1 MTALS
6 TLKQVF
12 FLLALLPAL
21 SLAVRAAGIEVI
33 EDDNGI
39 KIRTPE
45 VEAVIRKKSS
55 RGLTTYAVSG
65 VAATSFLDRKTG
77 FREQGFGLD
86 IVDWLMEAGSDEAYR
101 DRLDKELIYHFN
113 NDLHAGAGRPSAP
126 DPGQGLHC
134 CHYGASLL
142 SLWSIT
148 MEHRYTTMIGIAVTM
163 EHRYTTAAP
172 GKKTG
177 SLWQQTLVF
186 PKGQRYFLSCD
197 KITSAND
204 SDGLFLR
211 LDMPGHIRHKDGD
224 TFSEVYLSYHG
235 RIPSTE
241 FLKDFAPD
249 EKFLYQRGKSPLPRR
264 FIRAYHLRD
273 AMTGKPGPWLAGMT
287 LQPDVVSEAWCHQR
301 GYVCLIEE
309 FGGRPIKAGGTFSAA
324 FVVGYFDSVEEMN
337 TVFDRHAGHT
347 GLEVSA
353 EGWKLVR

>member
-1 MTALS
+1 MKQLFLFVAL
-6 TLKQVF
+6 LVG
-12 FLLALLPAL
+12 LLA
-21 SLAVRAAGIEVI
+21 SVRAADIAVV

-39 KIRTPE
+39 KIVTPE
-45 VEAVIRKKSS
+45 LEAVIRKKSS
-55 RGLTTYAVSG
+55 KGLTTYAVTG
-65 VAATSFLDRKTG
+65 VAATSFLDRKSG

-86 IVDWLMEAGSDEAYR
+86 IVDWLMEPGSDEAYR
-101 DRLDKELIYHFN
+101 DKLDKELIYHFN
-113 NDLHAGAGRPSAP
+113 NFYHGKIAKR
-126 DPGQGLHC
+126 
-134 CHYGASLL
+134 
-142 SLWSIT
+142 SIEGPQICT
-148 MEHRYTTMIGIAVTM
+148 RVPIVHPRVIKGTDFIAVTSEHRYA
-163 EHRYTTAAP
+163 TAAP

-186 PKGQRYFLSCD
+186 PQGQRYFLACD

-235 RIPSTE
+235 TIPSSA

-249 EKFLYQRGKSPLPRR
+249 EKFLYQRGKSALPKR

-273 AMTGKPGPWLAGMT
+273 AQTGKPGPWLAGMT

-301 GYVCLIEE
+301 GYICLIEE

-324 FVVGYFDSVEEMN
+324 FVVGYFDSIDEMN
-337 TVFDRHAGHT
+337 AVFDRYAGHT
-347 GLEVSA
+347 GLEIRA
-353 EGWKLVR
+353 EGWKLVK